1 MQENRNCHRTTR
13 RRLLT
18 KGVAP
23 MHDKTK
29 QILRVLREDGEWNGW
44 LGGEEV
50 TITLDDTT
58 QEAEITTSAG
68 CTQTAAGDWE
78 LDEIVCSLME

>member
-13 RRLLT
+13 RRLLL
-18 KGVAP
+18 KEDN

-50 TITLDDTT
+50 TITLYDTT

-68 CTQTAAGDWE
+68 GTQTAAGDWE